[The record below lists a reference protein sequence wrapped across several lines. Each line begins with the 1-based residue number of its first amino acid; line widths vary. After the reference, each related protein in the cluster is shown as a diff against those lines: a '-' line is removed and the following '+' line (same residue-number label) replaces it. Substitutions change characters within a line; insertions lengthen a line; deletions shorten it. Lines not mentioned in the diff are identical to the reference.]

1 MYLVLPSFFFGRFFS
16 AGVTHLRGRK
26 ELERHDA
33 AGRVG
38 GGAAAAGQRLARVPG
53 VVRAHPVGV
62 GLGRRRVDQ
71 RVGLDL
77 GQ

>member
-1 MYLVLPSFFFGRFFS
+1 LVVSSL

-53 VVRAHPVGV
+53 VVRAHPAGVGV